1 MSGAVERI
9 LTWNKFKELLIKS
22 QSEDVYYAQ
31 GNAPLSRP
39 PVELRLILVAEDVQY
54 VFIDT
59 GQGDALRRTGIP
71 IRVDKHGNFTL
82 EEEDIEKFIHTQL
95 GRNNIKMRSFELM
108 GGY

>member
-1 MSGAVERI
+1 LSGAVKRVQ
-9 LTWNKFKELLIKS
+9 TWNKFKALLIKS
-22 QSEDVYYAQ
+22 KSEDIYYAQ

-39 PVELRLILVAEDVQY
+39 PVELRLILVAENMQY

-59 GQGDALRRTGIP
+59 GHGDALRRTGIP

-82 EEEDIEKFIHTQL
+82 EEEDIKNFIHTQL
-95 GRNNIKMRSFELM
+95 GRNNIKTRSFELM